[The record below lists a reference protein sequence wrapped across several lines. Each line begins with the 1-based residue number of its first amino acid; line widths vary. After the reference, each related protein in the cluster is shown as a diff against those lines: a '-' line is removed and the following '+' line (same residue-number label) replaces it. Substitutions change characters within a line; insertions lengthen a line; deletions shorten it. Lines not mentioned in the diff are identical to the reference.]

1 MRCLPRGNKPVAE
14 AVTEAEEK
22 EEREVKRI
30 DFGDMY
36 QIVISL
42 EEESKRKIL
51 IHVGDP
57 NSGKVASWI
66 MNKREVSTLSQK
78 FAEIFEQ
85 MTYEQ

>member
-1 MRCLPRGNKPVAE
+1 MRCLPWGNKPVSE
-14 AVTEAEEK
+14 PEPEEEK
-22 EEREVKRI
+22 REVKRI

-51 IHVGDP
+51 VHVGDP
-57 NSGKVASWI
+57 SSGKVVSWI

-78 FAEIFEQ
+78 FIEIFDE